1 MLDVINGSRRG
12 NRAFLPDSVF
22 ALPAPQNQVNK
33 PECFCY
39 LLSMLADTK
48 TIFCVITA
56 VAMAGSTSAMA
67 MDNALRT
74 GLLKLDPQTRLE
86 QRCDAEVLDRI
97 SADNHKYKADRVVA
111 YAFATPIMTTD
122 SIRSPGAAF
131 RSKGE
136 WYRLKFKCETAP
148 DHMEVLDFRYKIGK
162 EIPKDEWTKYNL
174 YD

>member
-1 MLDVINGSRRG
+1 MIRIETTTLLAAAAMVLAA
-12 NRAFLPDSVF
+12 AF
-22 ALPAPQNQVNK
+22 PAFP
-33 PECFCY
+33 
-39 LLSMLADTK
+39 
-48 TIFCVITA
+48 
-56 VAMAGSTSAMA
+56 

-97 SADNHKYKADRVVA
+97 SHDDRNYKADRVVA
-111 YAFATPIMTTD
+111 YAFATPVMQRD

-136 WYRLKFKCETAP
+136 WYRLKFKCMTAP
-148 DHMEVLDFRYKIGK
+148 DHMEVIKFRYKIGDQ
-162 EIPKDEWTKYNL
+162 IPKDDWTKYNL